1 MHYII
6 FDLEA
11 TCWSG
16 NPMGRQQETI
26 EIGAVKLDEF
36 GQEIDTYNEFIKPII
51 HPNLSAFCSELTS
64 IDQKDV
70 DSALTFEKVIDR
82 YIDWINPE
90 EHPYLLCS
98 WGDFDKKQ
106 LLRDCQ
112 YHDIDTEWLEPY
124 INLKRQY
131 QEIQRLPKAR
141 GLKSTVIKEGFEF
154 EGVHHRGIYDA
165 INLAQI
171 FVKYLDSWRY

>member
-1 MHYII
+1 MQYII

-11 TCWSG
+11 TCWNG

-36 GQEIDTYNEFIKPII
+36 GQQIETFNAFIKPII
-51 HPNLSAFCSELTS
+51 NPNLSAFCSELTS
-64 IDQKDV
+64 IHQPDV
-70 DSALTFEKVIDR
+70 DSANTFDRVIEQFIHW
-82 YIDWINPE
+82 IDPNE
-90 EHPYLLCS
+90 QSYLLCS

-106 LLRDCQ
+106 LVRDCQ
-112 YHDIDTEWLEPY
+112 YHDIDIQWLNPY
-124 INLKRQY
+124 INLKKQY

-141 GLKSTVIKEGFEF
+141 GLKSTVLKEGFEF
-154 EGVHHRGIYDA
+154 EGIHHRGIYDA

-171 FVKYLDSWRY
+171 FTKYLDSWRY

>member
-1 MHYII
+1 MQYII

-11 TCWSG
+11 TCWNG

-36 GQEIDTYNEFIKPII
+36 GQQIETFNAFIKPII

-64 IDQKDV
+64 IHQPDV
-70 DSALTFEKVIDR
+70 DSANTFDRVIEQFIHW
-82 YIDWINPE
+82 IDPNE
-90 EHPYLLCS
+90 QSYLLCS

-106 LLRDCQ
+106 LVRDCQ
-112 YHDIDTEWLEPY
+112 YHEIDIQWLNPY
-124 INLKRQY
+124 INLKKQY

-141 GLKSTVIKEGFEF
+141 GLKSTVLKEGFEF
-154 EGVHHRGIYDA
+154 EGIHHRGIYDA

-171 FVKYLDSWRY
+171 FTKYLDSWRY